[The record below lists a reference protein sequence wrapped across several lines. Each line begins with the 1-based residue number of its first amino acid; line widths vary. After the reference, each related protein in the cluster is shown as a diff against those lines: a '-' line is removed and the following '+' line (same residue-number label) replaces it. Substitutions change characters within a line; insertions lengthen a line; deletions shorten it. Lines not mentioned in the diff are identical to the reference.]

1 VRFLE
6 KIYTIPVNEAFEQS
20 DNCPFCLLYKKL
32 EDNEL
37 DLILG
42 ASMMEPDIR
51 IQTNNLGFCDVHYEK
66 MYNLKN
72 RLGLALMLES
82 HLDVVLDKVKSGG
95 ISLMKDKLSKVS
107 ENAAQISDSCY
118 VCSRIQKNFTK
129 MLETACLLWEA
140 DPEFR
145 KKLAA
150 QDHFCLEHYG
160 LFIKYAKLYISKKK
174 QPDFLS
180 AISEVQTPYMEKVK
194 ENISAFCK
202 SFDYRYADQ
211 PLEGAKDAVE
221 KAIRFLE
228 GDFSRL

>member
-1 VRFLE
+1 MRFLE

-82 HLDVVLDKVKSGG
+82 HLDVVLDKVK
-95 ISLMKDKLSKVS
+95 MKCF
-107 ENAAQISDSCY
+107 IY
-118 VCSRIQKNFTK
+118 VLKI
-129 MLETACLLWEA
+129 
-140 DPEFR
+140 
-145 KKLAA
+145 
-150 QDHFCLEHYG
+150 
-160 LFIKYAKLYISKKK
+160 IYIH
-174 QPDFLS
+174 
-180 AISEVQTPYMEKVK
+180 
-194 ENISAFCK
+194 
-202 SFDYRYADQ
+202 
-211 PLEGAKDAVE
+211 
-221 KAIRFLE
+221 
-228 GDFSRL
+228 